1 MMGEVNLSQSIKPI
15 PTMRKILFSLVLGTL
30 STFGFA
36 QQSIIKNPEIENLV
50 DQVSTDSLK
59 KYIYELASFHS
70 RHTLNTNEKTGMIAA
85 QRYVLKKFN
94 EFSKSSDGRMTAQIE
109 EFVTPGDGRRIVSDS
124 KVANVIARLSGTNPK
139 DKRIVVVSGH
149 LDSRNRDVM
158 DFEGAS
164 PGANDDGS
172 GVAVVLELARGL
184 AQKEFSSTILFV
196 AFTGEE
202 QGLKGATFLADKAK
216 SEGWQ
221 IEAVLNNDIV
231 GNSNSSETLISNN
244 TMMRIFSETVPLAE
258 DERGAA
264 IRRSTNSDNDSPSRQ
279 LARYVKE
286 IGERYVDHMEVKL
299 IYRSDRFLRGGDQT
313 PFMRNGFTAVRMSE
327 MNENFLHQHE
337 NVRLENGIQY
347 GDLPEFMDFEYL
359 RKVSAV
365 NLSSA
370 ASLAN
375 SAGMP
380 LEARIDVRG
389 LTNKSDLNW
398 KAPSQGKVK
407 GYFVL
412 MRETSS
418 PMWEKKFFT
427 TQTSISLPYSKDN
440 YFFAVQSVSETG
452 EESLAVFP
460 SPQTR

>member
-1 MMGEVNLSQSIKPI
+1 
-15 PTMRKILFSLVLGTL
+15 MRKILFTLGLGMLTL
-30 STFGFA
+30 GSFA
-36 QQSIIKNPEIENLV
+36 QNVVNRNPEIEKLV
-50 DQVSTDSLK
+50 QQVSSDSLK
-59 KYIYELASFHS
+59 KYIYDLSSFDS
-70 RHTLNTNEKTGMIAA
+70 RHTLNTDEKNGMIAA

-94 EFSKSSDGRMTAQIE
+94 EFAQASNGRMTAQIE
-109 EFVTPGDGRRIVSDS
+109 EFVTPGDGRRIVADS
-124 KVANVIARLSGTNPK
+124 KVANVVATLKGTNPN
-139 DKRIVVVSGH
+139 DKRIFIVSGH

-158 DFEGAS
+158 DATGAA

-172 GVAVVLELARGL
+172 GVAVVMELARVL
-184 AQKEFSSTILFV
+184 AQKEFSASILFV

-202 QGLKGATFLADKAK
+202 QGLKGATYLAEKAK
-216 SEGWQ
+216 TEGWQ

-231 GNSNSSETLISNN
+231 GNSNSSETLINNN
-244 TMMRIFSETVPLAE
+244 TVMRVFSETVPLAE

-279 LARYVKE
+279 LARYIKE

-337 NVRLENGIQY
+337 NVRVENGIQY
-347 GDLPEFMDFEYL
+347 GDLPEFIDFEYL

-380 LEARIDVRG
+380 QEVRIDVRG

-398 KAPSQGKVK
+398 KAPAYGKVK
-407 GYFVL
+407 GYYVL

-418 PMWEKKFFT
+418 SMWEKKFFT
-427 TQTSISLPYSKDN
+427 TETSISLPYSKDN
-440 YFFAVQSVSETG
+440 YFFAVQPVSESG